1 MGLGM
6 RRSLRKRGFAARVLS
21 FVMIGGLAAGL
32 SGCGERERIL
42 PGKRL
47 DIRAPLAGAAA
58 DGGAAAGAQEAAAP
72 QNRALPIGLPAPVNP
87 ASWPQRLGNG
97 AHRLTHLAFAAEP
110 KPLWSAPIGAGN
122 SRRLR
127 ITADPVVAGGR
138 IFTLDAKAG
147 VKAHSLDGRAL
158 WSTDITP
165 PGERAGQASGGGLA
179 VEGDVLFVTSGYG
192 ELVAL
197 DAATGA
203 LRWRQKLDAA
213 ATGAPAVKE
222 GIVYV
227 VSRDNRALA
236 IDVKNG
242 RILWELPG
250 VPADA
255 VMERGAAPAVGEKFV
270 IFPFGT
276 GELTA
281 AFRKGGIRIW
291 RTPVA
296 GKRKGRAYAITR
308 DLTADPVIAGDT
320 VYAANAA
327 GRAVALD
334 LASGERIWSAGEGAY
349 GPMWP
354 VGGSVFMISDE
365 DRLLRL
371 DAATGERIWAV
382 ELPYFVKE
390 KPKKRKAIVAHYGPV
405 LAGGRLIVASS
416 DGLIRAFDPVDG
428 RLLGT
433 IDLPGGAASAPVIVN
448 RTLYVVSRKGK
459 LFAFR

>member
-6 RRSLRKRGFAARVLS
+6 TGLRGMK
-21 FVMIGGLAAGL
+21 GLRAPLLLVAGMAL
-32 SGCGERERIL
+32 AVAGCGERELIL

-47 DIRAPLAGAAA
+47 DIRAPLDAAGAA
-58 DGGAAAGAQEAAAP
+58 GAAGQEAAEGSA
-72 QNRALPIGLPAPVNP
+72 QTAGNRALPISLPAQINHQ
-87 ASWPQRLGNG
+87 SWPQRLGNA
-97 AHRLTHLAFAAEP
+97 AHHLQHPALGTTLAPF
-110 KPLWSAPIGAGN
+110 WSASIGAGN
-122 SRRLR
+122 SRKFR

-138 IFTLDAKAG
+138 IFTLDSRAG
-147 VKAHSLDGRAL
+147 VMAHSLAGKAL
-158 WSTDITP
+158 WKTDITP

-179 VEGDVLFVTSGYG
+179 LSGDVLFVTSGYG

-197 DAATGA
+197 DTATGA

-236 IDVKNG
+236 IDAKNG

-250 VPADA
+250 VPAQA
-255 VMERGAAPAVGEKFV
+255 VMITAAAPAVGEKFV

-308 DLTADPVIAGDT
+308 DLTSDPVIAGDI
-320 VYAANAA
+320 VYAANAS

-334 LASGERIWSAGEGAY
+334 LASGERIWSANEGAY

-354 VGGSVFMISDE
+354 AGGSVFLISD
-365 DRLLRL
+365 DSRLLRL
-371 DAATGERIWAV
+371 DAGTGEKIWEVA
-382 ELPYFVKE
+382 LPYFVRE
-390 KPKKRKAIVAHYGPV
+390 KPKKRKAIHAHYGPV

-428 RLLGT
+428 GLLST

-448 RTLYVVSRKGK
+448 RTLYVVTRKGQ
-459 LFAFR
+459 LRAYR